1 MGKNQLL
8 GLSTAF
14 ALALLVQSC
23 KNDDYRD
30 QGPGMGGNGKAQFTS
45 SIGGTPTTRVTG
57 NTWDSKDAIGVFM
70 KQGNGLSN
78 VLASNK
84 KYTTEGNGNFSGDGS
99 EVINYP
105 DTGSVDF
112 IAYYPY
118 TANLSGTTLPVS
130 VATQTNLSA
139 IDVLYSNN
147 ATGLNKASGTAN
159 LNFAH
164 KLAKIELTVKAGN
177 GVADV
182 NGLSVAYKNVNTTAS
197 LDLATGT
204 LSGVAAPKD
213 VTAKT
218 TAKAPAQFVEAI
230 LLPGDYSAKTVVFTL
245 ASGTYTW
252 TLPANTTFDVNKK
265 YTFDITLQTSS
276 TGNQVAVTGAGTI
289 TDWTN
294 VPGGSVNVDKDGG
307 TDPGPGP
314 GPGPGGTEQNI
325 FVETFGGSGALTP
338 NNPLIANFTGWD
350 NKDVTFS
357 DSFGTASVRS
367 TGTVAQAHNI
377 WFPSA
382 NGTTVTGASLKIDGI
397 KTGGATKL
405 KLTFDMLSNVTGT
418 NTIDLSVMTLKY
430 NGVTYSIPSTI
441 STDNKT
447 YYPITI
453 DLSSAAASATG
464 TLEFITGSTNTV
476 GLRVL
481 NIKLVGTK

>member
-1 MGKNQLL
+1 MGKNQLF

-30 QGPGMGGNGKAQFTS
+30 QGPQMGGNGKAQFTS

-112 IAYYPY
+112 VAYYPY
-118 TANLSGTTLPVS
+118 TTNLSGTTLPVS

-147 ATGLNKASGTAN
+147 ATGLSKTSGTAN

-164 KLAKIELTVKAGN
+164 KLAKIEFTVKAGN

-204 LSGVAAPKD
+204 LSGAATPKD

-218 TAKAPAQFVEAI
+218 TAKAPGQFVEAI

-252 TLPANTTFDVNKK
+252 TLPANTTFDATKK

-289 TDWTN
+289 TDWTT
-294 VPGGSVNVDKDGG
+294 VPGGSVNVDQDGG
-307 TDPGPGP
+307 TNPGPGP
-314 GPGPGGTEQNI
+314 GTGTEQTLYS
-325 FVETFGGSGALTP
+325 ETFGNPDPKATTRDRIGTYTGYTATGITYSDLYTAAYADIRATSTMDGHVWLPSAKDTGFKIEGINATGATNLKLSYSIAANAAGAPIAAIKVKVNGVEQTLPTGAVSASNTYVPVELTG
-338 NNPLIANFTGWD
+338 IANNNNLTIEFYT
-350 NKDVTFS
+350 
-357 DSFGTASVRS
+357 TA
-367 TGTVAQAHNI
+367 
-377 WFPSA
+377 
-382 NGTTVTGASLKIDGI
+382 
-397 KTGGATKL
+397 
-405 KLTFDMLSNVTGT
+405 
-418 NTIDLSVMTLKY
+418 
-430 NGVTYSIPSTI
+430 
-441 STDNKT
+441 TDNKAG
-447 YYPITI
+447 Y
-453 DLSSAAASATG
+453 
-464 TLEFITGSTNTV
+464 
-476 GLRVL
+476 RVD
-481 NIKLVGTK
+481 NVKVVGTK

>member
-45 SIGGTPTTRVTG
+45 SIGGTPATRVTG

-147 ATGLNKASGTAN
+147 ATGLSKTSGTAN

-182 NGLSVAYKNVNTTAS
+182 NGLSVTYKNVNTTAS

-204 LSGVAAPKD
+204 LSGAAAPKD
-213 VTAKT
+213 VTAKI

-294 VPGGSVNVDKDGG
+294 VPGGAVNVDKDGG
-307 TDPGPGP
+307 TDPGPNP
-314 GPGPGGTEQNI
+314 GTGTEQTL
-325 FVETFGGSGALTP
+325 FLETFGNSGPTA
-338 NNPLIANFTGWD
+338 NPRGRMGTYTD
-350 NKDVTFS
+350 FS
-357 DSFGTASVRS
+357 E
-367 TGTVAQAHNI
+367 
-377 WFPSA
+377 
-382 NGTTVTGASLKIDGI
+382 K
-397 KTGGATKL
+397 
-405 KLTFDMLSNVTGT
+405 
-418 NTIDLSVMTLKY
+418 
-430 NGVTYSIPSTI
+430 GVTYSDLYTDFADIRSTTTINSHVWLPSGKTTGFKIEGINATGATNLKLSYNLAANVAGAPIAAVKVKVNGVEQTLPTGTI
-441 STDNKT
+441 SASNTYVPVNLTGIANSNSLTIEFYSTATDN
-447 YYPITI
+447 
-453 DLSSAAASATG
+453 SAG
-464 TLEFITGSTNTV
+464 YRMDDIK
-476 GLRVL
+476 VL
-481 NIKLVGTK
+481 GTK

>member
-1 MGKNQLL
+1 MGKNQLF

-30 QGPGMGGNGKAQFTS
+30 QGPQMGGNGKAQFTS
-45 SIGGTPTTRVTG
+45 SIGGAPTTRVTG

-70 KQGNGLSN
+70 KQGAGLSN
-78 VLASNK
+78 ALASNK

-112 IAYYPY
+112 VAYYPY
-118 TANLSGTTLPVS
+118 TTNLSGTTLPVS

-147 ATGLNKASGTAN
+147 ATGLSKTSGTAN

-164 KLAKIELTVKAGN
+164 KLAKIEFTVKAGN

-204 LSGVAAPKD
+204 LSGAATPKD

-218 TAKAPAQFVEAI
+218 TAKAPGQFVEAI

-252 TLPANTTFDVNKK
+252 TLPASTTFDATKK

-276 TGNQVAVTGAGTI
+276 SGNQVAVTGAGTI
-289 TDWTN
+289 TDWTT
-294 VPGGSVNVDKDGG
+294 VPGGSVNVDQDGG
-307 TDPGPGP
+307 TNPGPGP
-314 GPGPGGTEQNI
+314 GPGTGTEQTLYS
-325 FVETFGGSGALTP
+325 ETFGSPDPKATAKDRLGAYTGYTATGIKYSDLYTATYADIRATSTMDGHVWFPATKDTGMKIEGIDATGATNLKLSYQIAANASGAPVSAIKVRVNGTDLTLP
-338 NNPLIANFTGWD
+338 ATTVSASNTYVGVDLTGIANSNSLTIEFYT
-350 NKDVTFS
+350 
-357 DSFGTASVRS
+357 TA
-367 TGTVAQAHNI
+367 
-377 WFPSA
+377 
-382 NGTTVTGASLKIDGI
+382 
-397 KTGGATKL
+397 
-405 KLTFDMLSNVTGT
+405 
-418 NTIDLSVMTLKY
+418 
-430 NGVTYSIPSTI
+430 
-441 STDNKT
+441 TDNKAG
-447 YYPITI
+447 Y
-453 DLSSAAASATG
+453 
-464 TLEFITGSTNTV
+464 
-476 GLRVL
+476 RVD
-481 NIKLVGTK
+481 NIKVLGTK

>member
-1 MGKNQLL
+1 MGKKRLL
-8 GLSTAF
+8 GLGA
-14 ALALLVQSC
+14 ALALTFLAQSC

-30 QGPGMGGNGKAQFTS
+30 QDTQLGGNGQVQFSS
-45 SIGGTPTTRVTG
+45 SIGGLTTRVTG

-78 VLASNK
+78 ALASNK

-105 DTGSVDF
+105 ATGSVDF

-130 VATQTNLSA
+130 VATQTNLAA

-147 ATGLNKASGTAN
+147 ATGLTKTSGTAN
-159 LNFAH
+159 LTFAH
-164 KLAKIELTVKAGN
+164 KLAKVELNVKAGN

-204 LSGVAAPKD
+204 LSGAAAPKD

-230 LLPGDYSAKTVVFTL
+230 LIPGDYSSTKVVFTL
-245 ASGTYTW
+245 ASGTFTW
-252 TLPANTTFDVNKK
+252 TLPASTTLDANKK
-265 YTFDITLQTSS
+265 YTYDITLQTTS
-276 TGNQVAVTGAGTI
+276 TGNEVAVTGTGTI

-314 GPGPGGTEQNI
+314 GPGTGTEQNL
-325 FVETFGGSGALTP
+325 FLETFGNSGPTA
-338 NNPLIANFTGWD
+338 NPRGRMGTYTDFSEKG
-350 NKDVTFS
+350 VTYS
-357 DSFGTASVRS
+357 DLYTDFADIRS
-367 TGTVAQAHNI
+367 TATINSHV
-377 WFPSA
+377 WLPS
-382 NGTTVTGASLKIDGI
+382 GKTTGFKIEGI
-397 KTGGATKL
+397 NATGATKL
-405 KLTFDMLSNVTGT
+405 KLSYDLAANAGGAPIAAIKVKVNGVEQTLPTGT
-418 NTIDLSVMTLKY
+418 ISASNTYVPVEISGIANSNSLTVEFYTTAADNTIGYRMD
-430 NGVTYSIPSTI
+430 
-441 STDNKT
+441 
-447 YYPITI
+447 
-453 DLSSAAASATG
+453 
-464 TLEFITGSTNTV
+464 
-476 GLRVL
+476 
-481 NIKLVGTK
+481 NIKVLGTK

>member
-70 KQGNGLSN
+70 KQGTGLSN

-147 ATGLNKASGTAN
+147 ATGLNKTSGTAN

-164 KLAKIELTVKAGN
+164 KLAKIEFTVKAGN

-204 LSGVAAPKD
+204 LSGAATPKD

-218 TAKAPAQFVEAI
+218 TAKAPGQFVEAI

-307 TDPGPGP
+307 TDPGPNP
-314 GPGPGGTEQNI
+314 GTGTEQTL
-325 FVETFGGSGALTP
+325 FLETFGNSGPTA
-338 NNPLIANFTGWD
+338 NPRGRMGTYTD
-350 NKDVTFS
+350 FS
-357 DSFGTASVRS
+357 E
-367 TGTVAQAHNI
+367 
-377 WFPSA
+377 
-382 NGTTVTGASLKIDGI
+382 K
-397 KTGGATKL
+397 
-405 KLTFDMLSNVTGT
+405 
-418 NTIDLSVMTLKY
+418 
-430 NGVTYSIPSTI
+430 GVTYSDLYTDFADIRSTTTINSHVWLPSGKTTGFKIEGINATGATNLKLSYNLAANVAGAPIAAVKVKVNGVEQTLPTGTI
-441 STDNKT
+441 SASNTYVPVNLTGIANSNSLTIEFYSTATDN
-447 YYPITI
+447 
-453 DLSSAAASATG
+453 SAG
-464 TLEFITGSTNTV
+464 YRMDDIK
-476 GLRVL
+476 VL
-481 NIKLVGTK
+481 GTK

>member
-70 KQGNGLSN
+70 KQGTGLSN

-147 ATGLNKASGTAN
+147 ATGLSKASGTAN

-164 KLAKIELTVKAGN
+164 KLAKIEFTVKAGN

-204 LSGVAAPKD
+204 LSGAATPKD

-218 TAKAPAQFVEAI
+218 TAKAPGQFVEAI

-294 VPGGSVNVDKDGG
+294 VPGAPVNVDKDGG
-307 TDPGPGP
+307 TDPGPNP
-314 GPGPGGTEQNI
+314 GTGTEQTL
-325 FVETFGGSGALTP
+325 FLETFGNSGPTA
-338 NNPLIANFTGWD
+338 NPRGRMGTYTD
-350 NKDVTFS
+350 FS
-357 DSFGTASVRS
+357 E
-367 TGTVAQAHNI
+367 
-377 WFPSA
+377 
-382 NGTTVTGASLKIDGI
+382 K
-397 KTGGATKL
+397 
-405 KLTFDMLSNVTGT
+405 
-418 NTIDLSVMTLKY
+418 
-430 NGVTYSIPSTI
+430 GVTYSDLYTDFADIRSTTTINSHVWLPSGKTTGFKIEGINATGATNLKLSYNLAANVAGAPIAAVKVKVNGVEQTLPTGTI
-441 STDNKT
+441 SASNTYVPVNLTGIANSNSLTIEFYSTATDN
-447 YYPITI
+447 
-453 DLSSAAASATG
+453 SAG
-464 TLEFITGSTNTV
+464 YRMDDIK
-476 GLRVL
+476 VL
-481 NIKLVGTK
+481 GTK

>member
-1 MGKNQLL
+1 MGKNQLF

-57 NTWDSKDAIGVFM
+57 NTWESKDAIGVFM
-70 KQGNGLSN
+70 KQGTGLSN

-164 KLAKIELTVKAGN
+164 KLAKIEFTVKAGN

-204 LSGVAAPKD
+204 LSGAATPKD

-218 TAKAPAQFVEAI
+218 TAKAPGQFVEAI

-252 TLPANTTFDVNKK
+252 TLPASTTFDATKK

-276 TGNQVAVTGAGTI
+276 SGNQVAVTGAGTI
-289 TDWTN
+289 TDWTT
-294 VPGGSVNVDKDGG
+294 VPGGSVNVDQDGG
-307 TDPGPGP
+307 TNPGPGP
-314 GPGPGGTEQNI
+314 GPGTGTEQSL
-325 FVETFGGSGALTP
+325 FLETFGNSGPTA
-338 NNPLIANFTGWD
+338 NPRARMGTYTD
-350 NKDVTFS
+350 FS
-357 DSFGTASVRS
+357 E
-367 TGTVAQAHNI
+367 
-377 WFPSA
+377 
-382 NGTTVTGASLKIDGI
+382 K
-397 KTGGATKL
+397 
-405 KLTFDMLSNVTGT
+405 
-418 NTIDLSVMTLKY
+418 
-430 NGVTYSIPSTI
+430 GVTYSDLY
-441 STDNKT
+441 TDFAD
-447 YYPITI
+447 IR
-453 DLSSAAASATG
+453 SSATINSHVWLPSGKTTGFKVEGINTTGATNLKLSYNITANVSAAPIAAIKVKVNGVEQTLPTG
-464 TLEFITGSTNTV
+464 TITTSNTYVPVNLTGIANSNSLTIEFYSLAADNTA
-476 GLRVL
+476 GYRIDDIKVL
-481 NIKLVGTK
+481 GTK

>member
-45 SIGGTPTTRVTG
+45 SIGGTPATRVTG

-147 ATGLNKASGTAN
+147 ATGLSKTSGTAN

-182 NGLSVAYKNVNTTAS
+182 NGLSVTYKNVNTTAS

-204 LSGVAAPKD
+204 LSGAAAPKD
-213 VTAKT
+213 VTAKI

-294 VPGGSVNVDKDGG
+294 VPGGAINVDKDGG
-307 TDPGPGP
+307 TDPGPNP
-314 GPGPGGTEQNI
+314 GTGTEQTL
-325 FVETFGGSGALTP
+325 FLETFGNSGPTA
-338 NNPLIANFTGWD
+338 NPRGRMGTYTD
-350 NKDVTFS
+350 FS
-357 DSFGTASVRS
+357 E
-367 TGTVAQAHNI
+367 
-377 WFPSA
+377 
-382 NGTTVTGASLKIDGI
+382 K
-397 KTGGATKL
+397 
-405 KLTFDMLSNVTGT
+405 
-418 NTIDLSVMTLKY
+418 
-430 NGVTYSIPSTI
+430 GVTYSDLYTDFADIRSTTTINSHVWLPSGKTTGFKIEGINATGATNLKLSYNLAANVASAPIAAVKVKVNGVEQTLPTGTI
-441 STDNKT
+441 SASNTYVPVNLTGIANSNSLTIEFYSTATDN
-447 YYPITI
+447 
-453 DLSSAAASATG
+453 SAG
-464 TLEFITGSTNTV
+464 YRMDDIK
-476 GLRVL
+476 VL
-481 NIKLVGTK
+481 GTK

>member
-45 SIGGTPTTRVTG
+45 SIGGTPATRVTG

-147 ATGLNKASGTAN
+147 ATGLSKTSGTAN

-182 NGLSVAYKNVNTTAS
+182 NGLSVTYKNVNTTAS

-204 LSGVAAPKD
+204 LSGAAAPKD
-213 VTAKT
+213 VTAKI

-294 VPGGSVNVDKDGG
+294 VPGGAINVDKDGG
-307 TDPGPGP
+307 TDPGPNP
-314 GPGPGGTEQNI
+314 GTGTEQTL
-325 FVETFGGSGALTP
+325 FLETFGNSGPTA
-338 NNPLIANFTGWD
+338 NPRGRMGTYTD
-350 NKDVTFS
+350 FS
-357 DSFGTASVRS
+357 E
-367 TGTVAQAHNI
+367 
-377 WFPSA
+377 
-382 NGTTVTGASLKIDGI
+382 K
-397 KTGGATKL
+397 
-405 KLTFDMLSNVTGT
+405 
-418 NTIDLSVMTLKY
+418 
-430 NGVTYSIPSTI
+430 GVTYSDLYTDFADIRSTTTINSHVWLPSGKTTGFKIEGINATGATNLKLSYNLAANVAGAPIAAVKVKVNGVEQTLPTGTI
-441 STDNKT
+441 SASNTYVLVNLTGIANSNSLTIEFYSTATDN
-447 YYPITI
+447 
-453 DLSSAAASATG
+453 SAG
-464 TLEFITGSTNTV
+464 YRMDDIK
-476 GLRVL
+476 VL
-481 NIKLVGTK
+481 GTK

>member
-45 SIGGTPTTRVTG
+45 SIGGTPATRVTG

-70 KQGNGLSN
+70 KQGTGLSN

-147 ATGLNKASGTAN
+147 ATGLSKTSGTAN

-182 NGLSVAYKNVNTTAS
+182 NGLSVTYKNVNTTAS

-204 LSGVAAPKD
+204 LSGAAAPKD
-213 VTAKT
+213 VTAKI

-294 VPGGSVNVDKDGG
+294 VPGGAVNVDKDGG
-307 TDPGPGP
+307 TDPGPNP
-314 GPGPGGTEQNI
+314 GTGTEQTL
-325 FVETFGGSGALTP
+325 FLETFGNSGPTA
-338 NNPLIANFTGWD
+338 NPRGRMGTYTD
-350 NKDVTFS
+350 FS
-357 DSFGTASVRS
+357 E
-367 TGTVAQAHNI
+367 
-377 WFPSA
+377 
-382 NGTTVTGASLKIDGI
+382 K
-397 KTGGATKL
+397 
-405 KLTFDMLSNVTGT
+405 
-418 NTIDLSVMTLKY
+418 
-430 NGVTYSIPSTI
+430 GVTYSDLYTDFADIRSTTTINSHVWLPSGKTTGFKIEGINATGATNLKLSYNLAANVAGAPIAAVKVKVNGVEQTLPTGTI
-441 STDNKT
+441 SASNTYVPVNLTGIANSNSLTIEFYSTATDN
-447 YYPITI
+447 
-453 DLSSAAASATG
+453 SAG
-464 TLEFITGSTNTV
+464 YRMDDIK
-476 GLRVL
+476 VL
-481 NIKLVGTK
+481 GTK

>member
-45 SIGGTPTTRVTG
+45 SIGGAPTTRVTG

-70 KQGNGLSN
+70 KQGTGLSN

-147 ATGLNKASGTAN
+147 ATGLSKTSGTAN

-204 LSGVAAPKD
+204 LSGAAAPKD

-325 FVETFGGSGALTP
+325 FVETFGGSGTISNTP
-338 NNPLIANFTGWD
+338 IASFTGWD
-350 NKDVTFS
+350 NQNVTFT

-367 TGTVAQAHNI
+367 AGTVAQAHNI
-377 WFPSA
+377 WFPAA
-382 NGTTVTGASLKIDGI
+382 NGTTVTGAALKIDGI
-397 KTGGATKL
+397 NTNGVTKL
-405 KLTFDMLSNVTGT
+405 KLTFDMLSNVTGAGKT
-418 NTIDLSVMTLKY
+418 FDLNAMTFKY
-430 NGVTYSIPSTI
+430 NGITYTIPSTI

-476 GLRVL
+476 GMRVL

>member
-45 SIGGTPTTRVTG
+45 SIGGTPATRVTG

-164 KLAKIELTVKAGN
+164 KLAKIEFTVKAGN

-204 LSGVAAPKD
+204 LSGAATPKD

-218 TAKAPAQFVEAI
+218 TAKAPGQFVEAI

-325 FVETFGGSGALTP
+325 FVETFGGSGTISNTP
-338 NNPLIANFTGWD
+338 IASFTGWD
-350 NKDVTFS
+350 NQNVTFT

-367 TGTVAQAHNI
+367 AGTGTSLAHNI
-377 WFPSA
+377 WFPAA
-382 NGTTVTGASLKIDGI
+382 NGTTVTGAALKIDGI
-397 KTGGATKL
+397 NTNGATKL
-405 KLTFDMLSNVTGT
+405 KLTFDMLSNVTGAGKT
-418 NTIDLSVMTLKY
+418 FDLNAMTFKY
-430 NGVTYSIPSTI
+430 NGITYTIPSTI

-453 DLSSAAASATG
+453 DLSSATASATG

-476 GLRVL
+476 GMRVL

>member
-45 SIGGTPTTRVTG
+45 SIGGTPATRVTG

-147 ATGLNKASGTAN
+147 ATGLSKTSGTAN

-182 NGLSVAYKNVNTTAS
+182 NGLSVTYKNVNTTAS

-204 LSGVAAPKD
+204 LSGAAAPKD
-213 VTAKT
+213 VTAKI

-294 VPGGSVNVDKDGG
+294 VPGGAINVDKDGG
-307 TDPGPGP
+307 TDPGPNP
-314 GPGPGGTEQNI
+314 GTGTEQTL
-325 FVETFGGSGALTP
+325 FLETFGNSGPTA
-338 NNPLIANFTGWD
+338 NPRGRMGTYTD
-350 NKDVTFS
+350 FS
-357 DSFGTASVRS
+357 E
-367 TGTVAQAHNI
+367 
-377 WFPSA
+377 
-382 NGTTVTGASLKIDGI
+382 K
-397 KTGGATKL
+397 
-405 KLTFDMLSNVTGT
+405 
-418 NTIDLSVMTLKY
+418 
-430 NGVTYSIPSTI
+430 GVTYSDLYTDFADIRSTTTINSHVWLPSGKTTGFKIEGINATGATNLKLSYNLAANVAGAPIAAVKVKVNGVEQTLPTGTI
-441 STDNKT
+441 SASNTYVPVNLTGIANSNSLTIEFYSTATDN
-447 YYPITI
+447 
-453 DLSSAAASATG
+453 SAG
-464 TLEFITGSTNTV
+464 YRMDDIK
-476 GLRVL
+476 VL
-481 NIKLVGTK
+481 GTK

>member
-1 MGKNQLL
+1 M

-45 SIGGTPTTRVTG
+45 SIGGTPATRVTG

-147 ATGLNKASGTAN
+147 ATGLSKTSGTAN

-182 NGLSVAYKNVNTTAS
+182 NGLSVTYKNVNTTAS

-204 LSGVAAPKD
+204 LSGAAAPKD
-213 VTAKT
+213 VTAKI

-252 TLPANTTFDVNKK
+252 TLPANTTFDVNKNILLILHYK
-265 YTFDITLQTSS
+265 HHLQ
-276 TGNQVAVTGAGTI
+276 VI
-289 TDWTN
+289 
-294 VPGGSVNVDKDGG
+294 
-307 TDPGPGP
+307 
-314 GPGPGGTEQNI
+314 
-325 FVETFGGSGALTP
+325 
-338 NNPLIANFTGWD
+338 
-350 NKDVTFS
+350 
-357 DSFGTASVRS
+357 R
-367 TGTVAQAHNI
+367 
-377 WFPSA
+377 
-382 NGTTVTGASLKIDGI
+382 
-397 KTGGATKL
+397 
-405 KLTFDMLSNVTGT
+405 
-418 NTIDLSVMTLKY
+418 
-430 NGVTYSIPSTI
+430 
-441 STDNKT
+441 
-447 YYPITI
+447 
-453 DLSSAAASATG
+453 
-464 TLEFITGSTNTV
+464 
-476 GLRVL
+476 
-481 NIKLVGTK
+481 

>member
-30 QGPGMGGNGKAQFTS
+30 QGPGMGGNEKAQFTS
-45 SIGGTPTTRVTG
+45 SIGGTPATRVTG

-70 KQGNGLSN
+70 KQGTGLSN

-147 ATGLNKASGTAN
+147 ATGLSKTSGTAN

-182 NGLSVAYKNVNTTAS
+182 NGLSVTYKNVNTTAS

-204 LSGVAAPKD
+204 LSGAAAPKD
-213 VTAKT
+213 VTAKI

-294 VPGGSVNVDKDGG
+294 VPGGAVNVDKDGG
-307 TDPGPGP
+307 TDPGPNP
-314 GPGPGGTEQNI
+314 GTGTEQTL
-325 FVETFGGSGALTP
+325 FLETFGNSGPTA
-338 NNPLIANFTGWD
+338 NPRGRMGTYTD
-350 NKDVTFS
+350 FS
-357 DSFGTASVRS
+357 E
-367 TGTVAQAHNI
+367 
-377 WFPSA
+377 
-382 NGTTVTGASLKIDGI
+382 K
-397 KTGGATKL
+397 
-405 KLTFDMLSNVTGT
+405 
-418 NTIDLSVMTLKY
+418 
-430 NGVTYSIPSTI
+430 GVTYSDLYTDFADIRSTTTINSHVWLPSGKTTGFKIEGINATGATNLKLSYNLAANVAGAPIAAVKVKVNGVEQTLPTGTI
-441 STDNKT
+441 SASNTYVPVNLTGIANSNSLTIEFYSTATDN
-447 YYPITI
+447 
-453 DLSSAAASATG
+453 SAG
-464 TLEFITGSTNTV
+464 YRMDDIK
-476 GLRVL
+476 VL
-481 NIKLVGTK
+481 GTK

>member
-45 SIGGTPTTRVTG
+45 SIGGTPATRVTG

-147 ATGLNKASGTAN
+147 ATGLSKTSGTAN

-164 KLAKIELTVKAGN
+164 KLAKIEFMVKAGN

-182 NGLSVAYKNVNTTAS
+182 NGLSVTYKNVNTTAS

-204 LSGVAAPKD
+204 LSGAATPKD

-307 TDPGPGP
+307 TDPGPNP
-314 GPGPGGTEQNI
+314 GTGTEQTL
-325 FVETFGGSGALTP
+325 FLETFGNSGPTA
-338 NNPLIANFTGWD
+338 NPRGRMGTYTD
-350 NKDVTFS
+350 FS
-357 DSFGTASVRS
+357 E
-367 TGTVAQAHNI
+367 
-377 WFPSA
+377 
-382 NGTTVTGASLKIDGI
+382 K
-397 KTGGATKL
+397 
-405 KLTFDMLSNVTGT
+405 
-418 NTIDLSVMTLKY
+418 
-430 NGVTYSIPSTI
+430 GVTYSDLYTDFADIRSTTTINSHVWLPSGKTTGFKIEGINATGATNLKLSYNLAANVAGAPIAAVKVKVNGVEQTLPTGTI
-441 STDNKT
+441 SASNTYVPVNLTGIANSNSLTIEFYSTATDN
-447 YYPITI
+447 
-453 DLSSAAASATG
+453 SAG
-464 TLEFITGSTNTV
+464 YRMDDIK
-476 GLRVL
+476 VL
-481 NIKLVGTK
+481 GTK

>member
-1 MGKNQLL
+1 
-8 GLSTAF
+8 
-14 ALALLVQSC
+14 
-23 KNDDYRD
+23 
-30 QGPGMGGNGKAQFTS
+30 MGGNGKAQFTS

-70 KQGNGLSN
+70 KQGTGLSN

-147 ATGLNKASGTAN
+147 ATGLSKTSGTAN

-164 KLAKIELTVKAGN
+164 KLAKIEFTVKAGN

-204 LSGVAAPKD
+204 LSGAAAPKD

-218 TAKAPAQFVEAI
+218 TAKAPGQFVEAI

-307 TDPGPGP
+307 TDPGPNP
-314 GPGPGGTEQNI
+314 GTGTEQ
-325 FVETFGGSGALTP
+325 
-338 NNPLIANFTGWD
+338 
-350 NKDVTFS
+350 
-357 DSFGTASVRS
+357 
-367 TGTVAQAHNI
+367 
-377 WFPSA
+377 
-382 NGTTVTGASLKIDGI
+382 
-397 KTGGATKL
+397 
-405 KLTFDMLSNVTGT
+405 
-418 NTIDLSVMTLKY
+418 TL
-430 NGVTYSIPSTI
+430 
-441 STDNKT
+441 
-447 YYPITI
+447 
-453 DLSSAAASATG
+453 
-464 TLEFITGSTNTV
+464 F
-476 GLRVL
+476 
-481 NIKLVGTK
+481 

>member
-1 MGKNQLL
+1 MGKNQLF

-30 QGPGMGGNGKAQFTS
+30 QGPQMGGNGKAQFTS
-45 SIGGTPTTRVTG
+45 SIGGAPTTRVTG

-70 KQGNGLSN
+70 KQGAGLSN
-78 VLASNK
+78 ALASNK

-118 TANLSGTTLPVS
+118 TTNLSGTTLPVS

-147 ATGLNKASGTAN
+147 ATGLSKTSGTAN

-164 KLAKIELTVKAGN
+164 KLAKIEFTVKAGN

-204 LSGVAAPKD
+204 LSGAATPKD

-218 TAKAPAQFVEAI
+218 TAKAPGQFVEAI

-252 TLPANTTFDVNKK
+252 TLPASTTFDATKK

-276 TGNQVAVTGAGTI
+276 SGNQVAVTGAGTI
-289 TDWTN
+289 TDWTT
-294 VPGGSVNVDKDGG
+294 VPGGSVNVDQDGG
-307 TDPGPGP
+307 TNPGPGP
-314 GPGPGGTEQNI
+314 GPGTGTEQSL
-325 FVETFGGSGALTP
+325 FLETFGNSGPTA
-338 NNPLIANFTGWD
+338 NPRARMGTYTD
-350 NKDVTFS
+350 FS
-357 DSFGTASVRS
+357 E
-367 TGTVAQAHNI
+367 
-377 WFPSA
+377 
-382 NGTTVTGASLKIDGI
+382 K
-397 KTGGATKL
+397 
-405 KLTFDMLSNVTGT
+405 
-418 NTIDLSVMTLKY
+418 
-430 NGVTYSIPSTI
+430 GVTYSDLY
-441 STDNKT
+441 TDFAD
-447 YYPITI
+447 IR
-453 DLSSAAASATG
+453 SSATINSHVWLPSGKTTGFKVEGINTTGATNLKLSYNITANVSAAPIAAIKVKVNGVEQTLPTG
-464 TLEFITGSTNTV
+464 TITTSNTYVPVNLTGIANSNSLTIEFYSLAADNTA
-476 GLRVL
+476 GYRIDDIKVL
-481 NIKLVGTK
+481 GTK

>member
-8 GLSTAF
+8 GLGTAF

-70 KQGNGLSN
+70 KQGTGLSN

-164 KLAKIELTVKAGN
+164 KLAKIEFTVKAGN

-204 LSGVAAPKD
+204 LSGAATPKD

-218 TAKAPAQFVEAI
+218 TAKAPGQFVEAI

-314 GPGPGGTEQNI
+314 GPGTGTEQTL
-325 FVETFGGSGALTP
+325 FLETFGNSGPTA
-338 NNPLIANFTGWD
+338 NPRARMGTYTD
-350 NKDVTFS
+350 FS
-357 DSFGTASVRS
+357 E
-367 TGTVAQAHNI
+367 
-377 WFPSA
+377 
-382 NGTTVTGASLKIDGI
+382 K
-397 KTGGATKL
+397 
-405 KLTFDMLSNVTGT
+405 
-418 NTIDLSVMTLKY
+418 
-430 NGVTYSIPSTI
+430 GVTYSDLYTDFADIRSSATMSSHVWLPSGKTTGFKIEGINTTGATNLKLSYNITANGSAVPIAAVKVKVNGVDQTLPTGTI
-441 STDNKT
+441 TTSNTYVPVNLTGIANSNSLTIEFYSTATDNT
-447 YYPITI
+447 AGYRI
-453 DLSSAAASATG
+453 DD
-464 TLEFITGSTNTV
+464 IK
-476 GLRVL
+476 VL
-481 NIKLVGTK
+481 GTK

>member
-1 MGKNQLL
+1 MGKNQLF

-30 QGPGMGGNGKAQFTS
+30 QGPQMGGNGKAQFTS
-45 SIGGTPTTRVTG
+45 SIGGAPTTRVTG

-70 KQGNGLSN
+70 KQGAGLSN

-118 TANLSGTTLPVS
+118 TTNLSGTTLPVS

-147 ATGLNKASGTAN
+147 ATGLSKTSGTAN

-164 KLAKIELTVKAGN
+164 KLAKIEFTVKAGN

-204 LSGVAAPKD
+204 LSGAATPKD

-218 TAKAPAQFVEAI
+218 TAKAPGQFVEAI

-252 TLPANTTFDVNKK
+252 TLPASTTFDATKK

-276 TGNQVAVTGAGTI
+276 SGNQVAVTGAGTI
-289 TDWTN
+289 TDWTT
-294 VPGGSVNVDKDGG
+294 VPGGSVNVDQDGG
-307 TDPGPGP
+307 TNPGPGP

-325 FVETFGGSGALTP
+325 FVETFGGSGTISNTP
-338 NNPLIANFTGWD
+338 IASFTGWD
-350 NKDVTFS
+350 NQNVTFT

-367 TGTVAQAHNI
+367 AGTVAQAHNI
-377 WFPSA
+377 WFPAA
-382 NGTTVTGASLKIDGI
+382 NGTTVTGAALKIDGI
-397 KTGGATKL
+397 NTNGATKL
-405 KLTFDMLSNVTGT
+405 KLTFDMLSNVTGAGKT
-418 NTIDLSVMTLKY
+418 FDLNAMTFKY
-430 NGVTYSIPSTI
+430 NGIAYTIPSTI

-464 TLEFITGSTNTV
+464 TIEFITGSTNTV
-476 GLRVL
+476 GMRVL

>member
-45 SIGGTPTTRVTG
+45 SIGGTPATRVTG

-99 EVINYP
+99 EAINYP

-147 ATGLNKASGTAN
+147 ATGLSKTSGTAN

-182 NGLSVAYKNVNTTAS
+182 NGLSVTYKNVNTTAS

-204 LSGVAAPKD
+204 LSGAAAPKD
-213 VTAKT
+213 VTAKI

-294 VPGGSVNVDKDGG
+294 VPGGAVNVDKDGG
-307 TDPGPGP
+307 TDPGPNP
-314 GPGPGGTEQNI
+314 GTGTEQTL
-325 FVETFGGSGALTP
+325 FLETFGNSGPTA
-338 NNPLIANFTGWD
+338 NPRGRMGTYTD
-350 NKDVTFS
+350 FS
-357 DSFGTASVRS
+357 E
-367 TGTVAQAHNI
+367 
-377 WFPSA
+377 
-382 NGTTVTGASLKIDGI
+382 K
-397 KTGGATKL
+397 
-405 KLTFDMLSNVTGT
+405 
-418 NTIDLSVMTLKY
+418 
-430 NGVTYSIPSTI
+430 GVTYSDLYTDFADIRSTTTINSHVWLPSGKTTGFKIEGINATGATNLKLSYNLAANVAGAPIAAVKVKVNGVEQTLPTGTI
-441 STDNKT
+441 SASNTYVPVNLTGIANSNSLTIEFYSTATDN
-447 YYPITI
+447 
-453 DLSSAAASATG
+453 SAG
-464 TLEFITGSTNTV
+464 YRMDDIK
-476 GLRVL
+476 VL
-481 NIKLVGTK
+481 GTK

>member
-45 SIGGTPTTRVTG
+45 SIGGTPATRVTG

-147 ATGLNKASGTAN
+147 ATGLSKTSGTAN

-182 NGLSVAYKNVNTTAS
+182 NGLSVTYKNVNTTAS

-213 VTAKT
+213 VTAKI

-294 VPGGSVNVDKDGG
+294 VPGGAVNVDKDGG
-307 TDPGPGP
+307 TDPGPNP
-314 GPGPGGTEQNI
+314 GTGTEQTL
-325 FVETFGGSGALTP
+325 FLETFGNSGPTA
-338 NNPLIANFTGWD
+338 NPRGRMGTYTD
-350 NKDVTFS
+350 FS
-357 DSFGTASVRS
+357 E
-367 TGTVAQAHNI
+367 
-377 WFPSA
+377 
-382 NGTTVTGASLKIDGI
+382 K
-397 KTGGATKL
+397 
-405 KLTFDMLSNVTGT
+405 
-418 NTIDLSVMTLKY
+418 
-430 NGVTYSIPSTI
+430 GVTYSDLYTDFADIRSTTTINSHVWLPSGKTTGFKIEGINATGATNLKLSYNLAANVAGAPIAAVKVKVNGVEQTLPTGTI
-441 STDNKT
+441 SASNTYVPVNLTGIANSNSLTIEFYSTATDN
-447 YYPITI
+447 
-453 DLSSAAASATG
+453 SAG
-464 TLEFITGSTNTV
+464 YRMDDIK
-476 GLRVL
+476 VL
-481 NIKLVGTK
+481 GTK

>member
-1 MGKNQLL
+1 MGKKRLL
-8 GLSTAF
+8 GLGA
-14 ALALLVQSC
+14 ALALTFLAQSC

-30 QGPGMGGNGKAQFTS
+30 QDAQLGGNGQVQFSS
-45 SIGGTPTTRVTG
+45 SIGGLTTRVTG

-78 VLASNK
+78 ALASNK

-105 DTGSVDF
+105 ATGSVDF

-130 VATQTNLSA
+130 VATQTNLAA

-147 ATGLNKASGTAN
+147 ATGLTKTSGTAN
-159 LNFAH
+159 LTFAH
-164 KLAKIELTVKAGN
+164 KLAKVELNVKAGN

-204 LSGVAAPKD
+204 LSGAAAPKD

-230 LLPGDYSAKTVVFTL
+230 LIPGDYSSTKVVFTL
-245 ASGTYTW
+245 ASGTFTW
-252 TLPANTTFDVNKK
+252 TLPASTTLDANKK
-265 YTFDITLQTSS
+265 YTYDITLQTTS
-276 TGNQVAVTGAGTI
+276 TGNEVAVTGTGTI

-314 GPGPGGTEQNI
+314 GPGTGTEQTLYS
-325 FVETFGGSGALTP
+325 ETFGSPDPKASPKDRIGAY
-338 NNPLIANFTGWD
+338 TGY
-350 NKDVTFS
+350 TATGITYS
-357 DSFGTASVRS
+357 DMYTDTYADIRATTTMDGHV
-367 TGTVAQAHNI
+367 
-377 WFPSA
+377 WFPSGKDTGIKITGINA
-382 NGTTVTGASLKIDGI
+382 TGA
-397 KTGGATKL
+397 TNL
-405 KLTFDMLSNVTGT
+405 KLSYDLAT
-418 NTIDLSVMTLKY
+418 NQAGAAIAIVKVRV
-430 NGVTYSIPSTI
+430 NGVEQTLPAGTI
-441 STDNKT
+441 SAQNTYVPVNLSGIANSNNLTIEFYALGADNKAG
-447 YYPITI
+447 Y
-453 DLSSAAASATG
+453 
-464 TLEFITGSTNTV
+464 
-476 GLRVL
+476 RVDNVKVL
-481 NIKLVGTK
+481 GTK

>member
-70 KQGNGLSN
+70 KQGTGLSN

-118 TANLSGTTLPVS
+118 TTNLSGTTLPVS

-147 ATGLNKASGTAN
+147 ATGLSKTSGTTN

-204 LSGVAAPKD
+204 LSGAAAPKD
-213 VTAKT
+213 VTAKI
-218 TAKAPAQFVEAI
+218 TAKAPGQFVEAI

-252 TLPANTTFDVNKK
+252 TLPASTTFDVNKK

-325 FVETFGGSGALTP
+325 FVETFGGSGTISNTP
-338 NNPLIANFTGWD
+338 IASFTGWD
-350 NKDVTFS
+350 NQNVTFT

-367 TGTVAQAHNI
+367 AGTVAQAHNI
-377 WFPSA
+377 WFPAA
-382 NGTTVTGASLKIDGI
+382 NGTTVTGAALKIDGI
-397 KTGGATKL
+397 NTNGVTKL
-405 KLTFDMLSNVTGT
+405 KLTFDMLSNVTGAGKT
-418 NTIDLSVMTLKY
+418 FDLNAMTFKY
-430 NGVTYSIPSTI
+430 NGITYTIPSTI

-476 GLRVL
+476 GMRVL